1 MIPGGPFCAL
11 DAPELSGLHSGIPGS
26 ATTLDDDVLNF
37 QRNSTWG
44 RAAPPPSMRTFTKV
58 WTSLM
63 SSCAN

>member
-11 DAPELSGLHSGIPGS
+11 DAPELSGLNSGIPGS
-26 ATTLDDDVLNF
+26 ATTFDEDVLNF

-58 WTSLM
+58 
-63 SSCAN
+63 